1 MGFGLSG
8 LSSRIRRCGSG
19 SDCRNGLK
27 DDDDESGVA
36 DVSSAACKEK
46 KIHLLWV
53 KACCVCIMKVR
64 EWVQQK
70 CKYAEEW
77 GRSKYYKMKIIH
89 SSQILNQ

>member
-8 LSSRIRRCGSG
+8 LLSRIRRCGSG

-46 KIHLLWV
+46 KNTSIVSKSVLCMYYESERVSTTKMH
-53 KACCVCIMKVR
+53 VCRRM
-64 EWVQQK
+64 
-70 CKYAEEW
+70 
-77 GRSKYYKMKIIH
+77 GSF
-89 SSQILNQ
+89 